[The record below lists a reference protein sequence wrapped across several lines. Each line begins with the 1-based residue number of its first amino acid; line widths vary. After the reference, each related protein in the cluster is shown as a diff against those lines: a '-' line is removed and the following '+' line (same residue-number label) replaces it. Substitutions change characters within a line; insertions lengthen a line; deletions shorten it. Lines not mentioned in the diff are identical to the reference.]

1 MRASLPLTALLALSL
16 SGSSLAAE
24 EVVSGSIT
32 VKVAQRDEA
41 AAAVIAQARELGGWF
56 SLLQEDHLNL
66 RVPADQVEPL
76 MAFGAGLGV
85 LTDRQIAR
93 HDHSQEL
100 SQARARLATRT
111 EMLEQY
117 MAVLEQA
124 SAKSVVTVEREVTR
138 LVAEIEQLK
147 GRIRYLE
154 DQVGYGTVSVWFEF
168 RDRAAPA
175 RDGSSSFAWLNTLNL
190 VDLVGE
196 FQWLDTRGKTTT
208 WLREPPEGFAPYKAR
223 EAFRAV
229 SPDGVVFRV
238 RAAEHEPEADL
249 AFWKE
254 AMTKRMVEAGYQIH
268 AESGVEASGTPGA
281 LLELTAPFGT
291 DDYSYL
297 LAIFPAGKEL
307 IIVEAA
313 GEVATFAARRDAV
326 ISAIQR
332 VEP

>member
-1 MRASLPLTALLALSL
+1 MRASLSLIALLALGL
-16 SGSSLAAE
+16 STPAVAAE

-41 AAAVIAQARELGGWF
+41 AAAVIAEARELGGWF
-56 SLLQEDHLNL
+56 SQLHEDHLTL
-66 RVPADQVEPL
+66 RIPSAQVEHL
-76 MAFGAGLGV
+76 MDFSAELGV

-93 HDHSQEL
+93 YDHSQEL

-117 MAVLEQA
+117 MLVLEAA
-124 SAKSVVTVEREVTR
+124 SAKSVVTVEREVAR

-208 WLREPPEGFAPYKAR
+208 WLQVPPEGFAPYKAKK
-223 EAFRAV
+223 AFRAV

-254 AMTKRMVEAGYQIH
+254 AMTKRMVEAGYDVHSEGEI
-268 AESGVEASGTPGA
+268 EAKGTAGA

-297 LAIFPAGKEL
+297 LAVFPAGKEL
-307 IIVEAA
+307 VIVEAA
-313 GEVATFAARRDAV
+313 RRRWPPRPRRDAI

-332 VEP
+332 VQP